1 MNANY
6 EPHAISRRTFLK
18 GAGAVGAAGLL
29 AACGGSNSTSSASGA
44 TSGAAS
50 APAASNGGAP
60 LTEIYSYE
68 SNVRELEKWNVLY
81 SQNAS
86 DFNVLTNCV
95 DGLLSS
101 DCYGKPVAAIAESWE
116 HNEDS
121 SVWTFHLRDD
131 VDWCDVN
138 GEVKGHITAKDFL
151 VGTEWVLNQYK
162 NEASNTSM
170 PTTTLL
176 GAQEY
181 YDYTVEQ
188 GDAAANLTYQD
199 MLDHGVGI
207 EAPDDYTLVFTCKN
221 PCPYFDTVAGYV
233 CFYPASEDLI
243 NELGIEGFR
252 AATYAEMYYCGP
264 YLIEEF
270 VQSNTKSFVPNP
282 NWYGADDH
290 SRFERVVVTML
301 TDVVTGYQLYQNREL
316 DEIELTESTVTQIQ
330 NDPSNEYNDQMCERQ
345 PKKYSYQFHFNYQR
359 FNDDGT
365 PDDNWN
371 KAIANTAFRQCFMK
385 GLDLTR
391 YFARTNPINPLK
403 CENDYYTMRGVCYN
417 TQGVEYTSLVG
428 KKMGYGA
435 YDGETMIRLR
445 DNGGDIADLKK
456 QAMDEL
462 SAIGV
467 TFPVHCWNYILSSN
481 ATQQDS
487 AAVLKQAFSDC
498 FGDDFIVLDTG
509 EYVSS
514 LTQEVINAQ
523 RESYASSGWGADFG
537 DPINF
542 LGQETLTDAN
552 AYYSWNYSN
561 IAKVY
566 EAGPADWQADLIDIY
581 KQFEQKVHDAD
592 AIVDDIDARY
602 DAFADAEAY
611 MLQNAL
617 TMPALYEV
625 MLALTHIND
634 YTKINAMYGICN
646 YKYVDW
652 QTSEE
657 AYTTEQYQEFEA
669 AYEAAAKA

>member
-1 MNANY
+1 MNANF
-6 EPHAISRRTFLK
+6 EPRAFSRRSFLK

-29 AACGGSNSTSSASGA
+29 AACGSSSSTSGAASGA

-50 APAASNGGAP
+50 GSTAAAGG
-60 LTEIYSYE
+60 LSEIYSYE
-68 SNVRELEKWNVLY
+68 TNVRELEKWNVLY

-86 DFNVLTNCV
+86 DFNVLTNLV
-95 DGLLSS
+95 DGLLSA

-116 HNEDS
+116 HNEDA

-188 GDAAANLTYQD
+188 GEAAADLTYQD

-252 AATYAEMYYCGP
+252 AATYAEMWYCGP

-270 VQSNTKSFVPNP
+270 VQSNTKSFIPNP

-290 SRFERVVVTML
+290 ARFERVVVTML
-301 TDVVTGYQLYQNREL
+301 TDIVTGYQLYQNREL

-330 NDPSNEYNDQMCERQ
+330 NDPNNEYNHQMCERQ

-371 KAIANTAFRQCFMK
+371 KAIANTAFRQCFLK

-391 YFARTNPINPLK
+391 YLARTNPINPLK

-428 KKMGYGA
+428 QKMGYGA

-467 TFPVHCWNYILSSN
+467 TFPVHCWNYILSGN
-481 ATQQDS
+481 TTQQDS
-487 AAVLKQAFSDC
+487 AAVLKQAFTDC

-514 LTQEVINAQ
+514 LTKEVINAQ
-523 RESYASSGWGADFG
+523 RESYASSGWAADFG

-566 EAGPADWQADLIDIY
+566 EG
-581 KQFEQKVHDAD
+581 
-592 AIVDDIDARY
+592 R
-602 DAFADAEAY
+602 
-611 MLQNAL
+611 L
-617 TMPALYEV
+617 T
-625 MLALTHIND
+625 
-634 YTKINAMYGICN
+634 
-646 YKYVDW
+646 
-652 QTSEE
+652 
-657 AYTTEQYQEFEA
+657 
-669 AYEAAAKA
+669 

>member
-1 MNANY
+1 MNANF

-50 APAASNGGAP
+50 GSTATTGG

-68 SNVRELEKWNVLY
+68 SNVRELESWNVLY

-95 DGLLSS
+95 DGLLSA

-116 HNEDS
+116 HNEDA

-151 VGTEWVLNQYK
+151 VGAEWVLNQYK

-290 SRFERVVVTML
+290 ARFERVVVTML
-301 TDVVTGYQLYQNREL
+301 TDIVTGYQLYQNREL

-403 CENDYYTMRGVCYN
+403 CENDYYTMRGLCYN

-435 YDGETMIRLR
+435 YDGETMVRLR
-445 DNGGDIADLKK
+445 DNGGDITDLKK

-467 TFPVHCWNYILSSN
+467 TFPVHCWSYILSGN

-552 AYYSWNYSN
+552 AYYSHNYSY
-561 IAKVY
+561 IANVY
-566 EAGPADWQADLIDIY
+566 EEGPADWQADLISTY
-581 KQFEQKVHDAD
+581 QTFEQMVHDAN
-592 AIVDDIDARY
+592 AIVDDINARY
-602 DAFADAEAY
+602 DAFAEAEAY
-611 MLQNAL
+611 MLTNVL
-617 TMPALYEV
+617 TCPANLDV
-625 MLALTHIND
+625 SWTLTHAND
-634 YTKINAMYGICN
+634 YSKINAMYGICN

-652 QTSEE
+652 ETSEE
-657 AYTTEQYQEFEA
+657 AYTTEQYEEF
-669 AYEAAAKA
+669 AAAFNAAMQA

>member
-50 APAASNGGAP
+50 GSTATTGG
-60 LTEIYSYE
+60 LSEIYSYE
-68 SNVRELEKWNVLY
+68 TNVRELEKWNVLY

-95 DGLLSS
+95 DGLLSA

-116 HNEDS
+116 HNEDA

-290 SRFERVVVTML
+290 ARFERVVVTML
-301 TDVVTGYQLYQNREL
+301 TDIVTGYQLYQNREL

-330 NDPSNEYNDQMCERQ
+330 NDPSNEYNHQMCERQ
-345 PKKYSYQFHFNYQR
+345 PKKYSFQFHFNYQR

-391 YFARTNPINPLK
+391 YLARTNPINPLK
-403 CENDYYTMRGVCYN
+403 CENDYYTMRGACYN

-467 TFPVHCWNYILSSN
+467 TFPVHCWNYILSGN

-487 AAVLKQAFSDC
+487 AAVLKQAFTDC

-566 EAGPADWQADLIDIY
+566 EDGPADWQADLIDIY

-611 MLQNAL
+611 MLENAL
-617 TMPALYEV
+617 TLPALYEV

-657 AYTTEQYQEFEA
+657 AYTTEQYEEFAA
-669 AYEAAAKA
+669 AYEAATKA

>member
-6 EPHAISRRTFLK
+6 EPHAFSRRSFLK

-29 AACGGSNSTSSASGA
+29 AACGSSNSTSGS

-50 APAASNGGAP
+50 GSTATTGG
-60 LTEIYSYE
+60 LTEMYTYE
-68 SNVRELEKWNVLY
+68 SNVREMESWNVLY
-81 SQNAS
+81 TQMAS

-95 DGLLSS
+95 DGLLSA

-116 HNEDS
+116 HNEDA
-121 SVWTFHLRDD
+121 SVWTFHLRED

-138 GEVKGHITAKDFL
+138 GEVKGHITSKDFL
-151 VGTEWVLNQYK
+151 VGTEWVLNQFK
-162 NEASNTSM
+162 NEANNTSM
-170 PTTTLL
+170 PLQTLL
-176 GAQEY
+176 GAEDY
-181 YDYTVEQ
+181 YNYTVEQ
-188 GDAAANLTYQD
+188 GDAAADLTYQD

-252 AATYAEMYYCGP
+252 AATYAEMWYCGP

-270 VQSNTKSFVPNP
+270 VQTNTKSLIPNP

-301 TDVVTGYQLYQNREL
+301 TDMVTGYQLYQNREL
-316 DEIELTESTVTQIQ
+316 DEIELTESTVTMIQ
-330 NDPSNEYNDQMCERQ
+330 NDSSNEFNNQLCERQ

-371 KAIANTAFRQCFMK
+371 KAIANTAFRKCFMQ
-385 GLDLTR
+385 GLDLSR
-391 YFARTNPINPLK
+391 YYSRTNPINPLK

-428 KKMGYGA
+428 KKLGYGE

-445 DNGGDIADLKK
+445 ANGGDISELKK
-456 QAMDEL
+456 QAMEEL
-462 SAIGV
+462 TAIGV
-467 TFPVHCWNYILSSN
+467 TFPVHCWNFILSGN
-481 ATQQDS
+481 TTQQDS

-498 FGDDFIVLDTG
+498 FGDDFIVLETG

-514 LTQEVINAQ
+514 ITQEVVNAHRQ
-523 RESYASSGWGADFG
+523 SYVSNGWGADFG

-552 AYYSWNYSN
+552 AYYSHYYSN
-561 IAKVY
+561 IANIY
-566 EAGPADWQADLIDIY
+566 AEGPADWQADLIATY
-581 KQFEQKVHDAD
+581 QEFERLVHEAD

-602 DAFADAEAY
+602 DAFATAEAY
-611 MLQNAL
+611 MLENCL
-617 TMPALYEV
+617 TMPAQYEV
-625 MLALTHIND
+625 LLALTHVND
-634 YTKINAMYGICN
+634 YSKINAMYGICN

-652 QTSEE
+652 QTSED
-657 AYTTEQYQEFEA
+657 AYTTEQYEEFAA
-669 AYEAAAKA
+669 AYEAATKA

>member
-29 AACGGSNSTSSASGA
+29 AACGGSNSTTSGA
-44 TSGAAS
+44 TSGSTSGSTATT
-50 APAASNGGAP
+50 GG
-60 LTEIYSYE
+60 LSEIYTYE
-68 SNVRELEKWNVLY
+68 SNVREMESWNVLY
-81 SQNAS
+81 TQMAS

-95 DGLLSS
+95 DGLLSA

-116 HNEDS
+116 HNEDA
-121 SVWTFHLRDD
+121 SVWTFHLRED

-138 GEVKGHITAKDFL
+138 GEVKAHVTSKDFL
-151 VGTEWVLNQYK
+151 VGTEWVLNQFK
-162 NEASNTSM
+162 NEANNTSM
-170 PTTTLL
+170 PLQTLL
-176 GAQEY
+176 GAEDY
-181 YDYTVEQ
+181 YNYTVEQ

-221 PCPYFDTVAGYV
+221 PCPYFDTVAGYA
-233 CFYPASEDLI
+233 CFYPAAEDLI

-252 AATYAEMYYCGP
+252 AATYAEMWYCGP

-270 VQSNTKSFVPNP
+270 VQTNTKSLIPNP

-290 SRFERVVVTML
+290 SRFERVVITML
-301 TDVVTGYQLYQNREL
+301 TDMVTGYQLYQNREL

-330 NDPSNEYNDQMCERQ
+330 NDSSNEFNNQLCERQ

-371 KAIANTAFRQCFMK
+371 KAIANTAFRKCFMK
-385 GLDLTR
+385 GLDLSR
-391 YFARTNPINPLK
+391 YYSRTNPINPLK
-403 CENDYYTMRGVCYN
+403 CENDYYTMRGLCYN

-428 KKMGYGA
+428 KKLGYGE

-445 DNGGDIADLKK
+445 ANGGDISALKK
-456 QAMDEL
+456 QAMEEL
-462 SAIGV
+462 TAIGV
-467 TFPVHCWNYILSSN
+467 TFPVHCWNFILSGN
-481 ATQQDS
+481 TTQQDS

-498 FGDDFIVLDTG
+498 FGDDFIVLETG

-514 LTQEVINAQ
+514 ITQEVVNAHRQ
-523 RESYASSGWGADFG
+523 SYVSNGWGADFG

-552 AYYSWNYSN
+552 AYYSHYYSN
-561 IAKVY
+561 IANIY
-566 EAGPADWQADLIDIY
+566 EEGPADWQADLIATY
-581 KQFEQKVHDAD
+581 QEFERLVHEAD
-592 AIVDDIDARY
+592 AIVDDVDARY
-602 DAFADAEAY
+602 DAFATAEAY
-611 MLQNAL
+611 MLENCL
-617 TMPALYEV
+617 TMPAQYEV
-625 MLALTHIND
+625 LLALTHVND
-634 YTKINAMYGICN
+634 YSKINAMYGICN

-657 AYTTEQYQEFEA
+657 AYTTEQYEELAA
-669 AYEAAAKA
+669 AYEAAMKA

>member
-29 AACGGSNSTSSASGA
+29 AACGGSNSTSSASGS

-50 APAASNGGAP
+50 GSTATTGG
-60 LTEIYSYE
+60 LSEIYSYE
-68 SNVRELEKWNVLY
+68 SNVRELESWNVLY

-95 DGLLSS
+95 DGLLSA

-116 HNEDS
+116 HNEDA

-181 YDYTVEQ
+181 YDYTVDQ
-188 GDAAANLTYQD
+188 GEAAANLTYQD

-243 NELGIEGFR
+243 NELGIDGFR

-301 TDVVTGYQLYQNREL
+301 TDMVTGYQLYQNREL

-330 NDPSNEYNDQMCERQ
+330 NDPSNEYNDQLCERQ

-371 KAIANTAFRQCFMK
+371 KAIANTAFRQCFLK

-391 YFARTNPINPLK
+391 YLARTNPINPLK

-456 QAMDEL
+456 QAMEEL
-462 SAIGV
+462 TAIGV
-467 TFPVHCWNYILSSN
+467 TFPVHCWNYILSGN
-481 ATQQDS
+481 TTQQDS

-611 MLQNAL
+611 MLENAL
-617 TMPALYEV
+617 TLPALYEV
-625 MLALTHIND
+625 LLALTHIND

-657 AYTTEQYQEFEA
+657 AYTTEQYEEFAA
-669 AYEAAAKA
+669 AYEAATQA

>member
-29 AACGGSNSTSSASGA
+29 AACGGSNSTSSASGS

-50 APAASNGGAP
+50 GSTATTGG
-60 LTEIYSYE
+60 LSEIYSYE
-68 SNVRELEKWNVLY
+68 SNVRELESWNVLY

-95 DGLLSS
+95 DGLLSA

-116 HNEDS
+116 HNEDA

-181 YDYTVEQ
+181 YDYTVDQ
-188 GDAAANLTYQD
+188 GEAAANLTYQD

-243 NELGIEGFR
+243 NELGIDGFR

-301 TDVVTGYQLYQNREL
+301 TDMVTGYQLYQNREL

-330 NDPSNEYNDQMCERQ
+330 NDPSNEYNDQLCERQ

-371 KAIANTAFRQCFMK
+371 KAIANTAFRQCFLK
-385 GLDLTR
+385 GLDLSR

-428 KKMGYGA
+428 QKMGYGA

-456 QAMDEL
+456 QAMEEL
-462 SAIGV
+462 TAIGV
-467 TFPVHCWNYILSSN
+467 TFPVHCWNYILSGN
-481 ATQQDS
+481 TTQQDS

-611 MLQNAL
+611 MLENAL
-617 TMPALYEV
+617 TLPALYEV
-625 MLALTHIND
+625 LLALTHIND

-657 AYTTEQYQEFEA
+657 AYTTEQYEEFAA
-669 AYEAAAKA
+669 AYEAATQA

>member
-50 APAASNGGAP
+50 GSTATTGG

-68 SNVRELEKWNVLY
+68 SNVRELESWNVLY

-95 DGLLSS
+95 DGLLSA

-116 HNEDS
+116 HNEDA

-151 VGTEWVLNQYK
+151 VGAEWVLNQYK

-290 SRFERVVVTML
+290 ARFERVVVTML
-301 TDVVTGYQLYQNREL
+301 TDIVTGYQLYQNREL

-330 NDPSNEYNDQMCERQ
+330 NDPSNEYNDQLCERQ

-359 FNDDGT
+359 FNEDGT

-371 KAIANTAFRQCFMK
+371 KAIANTAFRQCFLK

-417 TQGVEYTSLVG
+417 TSGKDYTELVRER
-428 KKMGYGA
+428 MGYGQ

-445 DNGGDIADLKK
+445 DNGGDITDLKK
-456 QAMDEL
+456 QAMEEL
-462 SAIGV
+462 TAIGV
-467 TFPVHCWNYILSSN
+467 TFPVHCWNYILSGN
-481 ATQQDS
+481 TTQQDS

-498 FGDDFIVLDTG
+498 FGDDFIVLETG

-514 LTQEVINAQ
+514 IQKEVLDAQ
-523 RESYASSGWGADFG
+523 VESYASSGWGADFG

-542 LGQETLTDAN
+542 LGQEILTDDN
-552 AYYSWNYSN
+552 AYFSWTYSN

-581 KQFEQKVHDAD
+581 KQFEQKVRDAD

-617 TMPALYEV
+617 TLPALYEV

>member
-1 MNANY
+1 MNANF

-50 APAASNGGAP
+50 GSTATTGG

-68 SNVRELEKWNVLY
+68 SNVRELESWNVLY

-95 DGLLSS
+95 DGLLSA

-116 HNEDS
+116 HNEDA

-151 VGTEWVLNQYK
+151 VGAEWVLNQYK

-290 SRFERVVVTML
+290 ARFERVVVTML
-301 TDVVTGYQLYQNREL
+301 TDIVTGYQLYQNREL

-391 YFARTNPINPLK
+391 YLARTNPINPLK

-435 YDGETMIRLR
+435 YDGETMVRLR
-445 DNGGDIADLKK
+445 DNGGDITDLKK

-467 TFPVHCWNYILSSN
+467 TFPVHCWSYILSGN

-611 MLQNAL
+611 MLENAL

-625 MLALTHIND
+625 LLALTHIND

-652 QTSEE
+652 QTSED
-657 AYTTEQYQEFEA
+657 AYTTEQYEEFAA
-669 AYEAAAKA
+669 AYEAATKA